1 MAFTDGLDY
10 WELAVGS
17 SAGGQPAWQDY
28 SCTAAEQS
36 AVVAATVPEPA
47 GFAVLVQEIAAADY
61 RGRTVTFRGQL
72 RTTGIADQAGLH
84 HYPRSMV
91 TSTMI
96 VLPIIVGGTLVW
108 AKPDRL
114 FDRDVEWD
122 ELSEFA
128 SSDEL
133 GATLGLVYGRRRQGK
148 TLLLELLALET
159 GGFMFG
165 ATQQTEAQ
173 NLADLGAAYA
183 AYRGLG
189 QPVAFAG
196 FREAFGELLRL
207 GEERPTAVVIDEF
220 PYLVAATPA
229 LPSYLQ
235 QALTPLGH
243 ARQATKTRLIL
254 CGSALTT
261 MSQLLGGGAP
271 LRGRARMELVVRP
284 FRFREAAEF
293 WDAADDPELA
303 FRLNALVGGTPAYK
317 DMCGGSGPRG
327 LNDFDRWVERRLLS
341 PASAMFREGTLLLR
355 EEPSIADPTSY
366 ASVLAAIS
374 AGASRR
380 SEIAAALARPSS
392 ALAHLVTGLEDIGLI
407 EHLDD
412 ALRGKRTV
420 FRIAEPIVRLNQL
433 ITARYEPELVAG
445 RAERVWRRNAT
456 VVAEKIYGPHFEDLA
471 RQWCLLYADEES
483 LGGVPSAVRPTE
495 IACRE
500 HEHGHQLDIVVT
512 DDPSPA
518 GRISAIG
525 EAKATTAPVGLDQ
538 LRRLEHLRG
547 LLPSQRVDQPPK
559 LMLFSR
565 TGFTAAVADEA
576 AARPDVE
583 LIGIDRLY
591 GGS

>member
-1 MAFTDGLDY
+1 M
-10 WELAVGS
+10 S
-17 SAGGQPAWQDY
+17 RK
-28 SCTAAEQS
+28 
-36 AVVAATVPEPA
+36 PE
-47 GFAVLVQEIAAADY
+47 
-61 RGRTVTFRGQL
+61 
-72 RTTGIADQAGLH
+72 
-84 HYPRSMV
+84 
-91 TSTMI
+91 
-96 VLPIIVGGTLVW
+96 
-108 AKPDRL
+108 RL
-114 FDRDVEWD
+114 FDRDAEWA

-128 SSDEL
+128 SSGEQ

-165 ATQQTEAQ
+165 ATQQSEAQ

-189 QPVAFAG
+189 QPVAFPG
-196 FREAFGELLRL
+196 FREALGELFRL
-207 GEERPTAVVIDEF
+207 GEERPVAVIIDEF

-243 ARQATKTRLIL
+243 ARQQTKTRLIL

-261 MSQLLGGGAP
+261 MTQLLGGGAP
-271 LRGRARMELVVRP
+271 LRGRARLELVVRP

-293 WDAADDPELA
+293 WDVAHDPELA
-303 FRLNALVGGTPAYK
+303 FRLNALTGGTPAYK
-317 DMCGGSGPRG
+317 DMCGGTVPRAIG
-327 LNDFDRWVERRLLS
+327 EFDQWVQRRLLS
-341 PASAMFREGTLLLR
+341 PSSAMFREGTLLLR
-355 EEPSIADPTSY
+355 EEPSISDPTSY

-374 AGASRR
+374 AGAARR
-380 SEIAAALARPSS
+380 SEIAAALARPSG

-420 FRIAEPIVRLNQL
+420 FRITEPVVRLQQL
-433 ITARYEPELVAG
+433 ITGRFEPELVAG
-445 RAERVWRRNAT
+445 RADRVWARSAA
-456 VVAEKIYGPHFEDLA
+456 VVAEKVYGPHFEDLA
-471 RQWCLLYADEES
+471 RQWCLLYADEET
-483 LGGVPSAVRPTE
+483 LGGAPSAVRPTE

-500 HEHGHQLDIVVT
+500 HRHGHELDIVVA
-512 DDPSPA
+512 DDPSPV

-525 EAKATTAPVGLDQ
+525 EAKATTAAVGLDQ

-547 LLPSQRVDQPPK
+547 LLPAQRVDQPPK
-559 LMLFSR
+559 LLLFSR
-565 TGFTAAVADEA
+565 TGFTDGLAGET

-583 LIGIDRLY
+583 LISIDRLY
-591 GGS
+591 HGS

>member
-1 MAFTDGLDY
+1 
-10 WELAVGS
+10 
-17 SAGGQPAWQDY
+17 
-28 SCTAAEQS
+28 
-36 AVVAATVPEPA
+36 
-47 GFAVLVQEIAAADY
+47 
-61 RGRTVTFRGQL
+61 
-72 RTTGIADQAGLH
+72 
-84 HYPRSMV
+84 
-91 TSTMI
+91 
-96 VLPIIVGGTLVW
+96 
-108 AKPDRL
+108 
-114 FDRDVEWD
+114 
-122 ELSEFA
+122 
-128 SSDEL
+128 
-133 GATLGLVYGRRRQGK
+133 
-148 TLLLELLALET
+148 LLLELLALES

-196 FREAFGELLRL
+196 FREAFWELLRL
-207 GEERPTAVVIDEF
+207 GEERPTAVIIDEF

-243 ARQATKTRLIL
+243 ARQGTKTRLIL

-366 ASVLAAIS
+366 ASVLAALS

-392 ALAHLVTGLEDIGLI
+392 ALAHLVTGLKDIGLI

-445 RAERVWRRNAT
+445 RAERVWRRTRLSWPKRST
-456 VVAEKIYGPHFEDLA
+456 VPTSRTWPDSGACCMPTRRA
-471 RQWCLLYADEES
+471 
-483 LGGVPSAVRPTE
+483 SA
-495 IACRE
+495 ACRARS
-500 HEHGHQLDIVVT
+500 DR
-512 DDPSPA
+512 PRSPA
-518 GRISAIG
+518 GTTSTATSWIS
-525 EAKATTAPVGLDQ
+525 
-538 LRRLEHLRG
+538 
-547 LLPSQRVDQPPK
+547 S
-559 LMLFSR
+559 
-565 TGFTAAVADEA
+565 
-576 AARPDVE
+576 
-583 LIGIDRLY
+583 
-591 GGS
+591 

>member
-1 MAFTDGLDY
+1 M
-10 WELAVGS
+10 
-17 SAGGQPAWQDY
+17 GGK
-28 SCTAAEQS
+28 
-36 AVVAATVPEPA
+36 PE
-47 GFAVLVQEIAAADY
+47 
-61 RGRTVTFRGQL
+61 
-72 RTTGIADQAGLH
+72 
-84 HYPRSMV
+84 
-91 TSTMI
+91 
-96 VLPIIVGGTLVW
+96 
-108 AKPDRL
+108 RL
-114 FDRDVEWD
+114 FDRDAEWA
-122 ELSEFA
+122 ELSEFV
-128 SSDEL
+128 SSGEQ
-133 GATLGLVYGRRRQGK
+133 GAALGLVYGRRRQGK
-148 TLLLELLALET
+148 TLLLELLALDT

-183 AYRGLG
+183 AYLGLG
-189 QPVAFAG
+189 QPVAFQG
-196 FREAFGELLRL
+196 YREAFSELFRL

-243 ARQATKTRLIL
+243 ARQRTKTRLIL

-261 MSQLLGGGAP
+261 MAQLLGGGAP

-284 FRFREAAEF
+284 FRFRESAEF
-293 WDAADDPELA
+293 WNVAHEPELA

-317 DMCGGSGPRG
+317 DMSGGAGPRS
-327 LNDFDRWVERRLLS
+327 LEEFDLWVQRRLLS

-380 SEIAAALARPSS
+380 SQIAAALARPSS

-420 FRIAEPIVRLNQL
+420 FRITEPAVRLHQL

-445 RAERVWRRNAT
+445 RADRVWRRSAA
-456 VVAEKIYGPHFEDLA
+456 VVSEKIYGPHFEDLA
-471 RQWCLLYADEES
+471 RQWCLLYADEAT

-500 HEHGHQLDIVVT
+500 HREGHQLDVVVT

-525 EAKATTAPVGLDQ
+525 EAKATNARVGQDQ

-547 LLPSQRVDQPPK
+547 LLPSQRVGQPPK
-559 LMLFSR
+559 LLLFSR
-565 TGFTAAVADEA
+565 TGFTAGLAGEA
-576 AARPDVE
+576 GARPDVE
-583 LIGIDRLY
+583 LVGIDRVY
-591 GGS
+591 HGA

>member
-1 MAFTDGLDY
+1 
-10 WELAVGS
+10 
-17 SAGGQPAWQDY
+17 
-28 SCTAAEQS
+28 
-36 AVVAATVPEPA
+36 
-47 GFAVLVQEIAAADY
+47 
-61 RGRTVTFRGQL
+61 
-72 RTTGIADQAGLH
+72 
-84 HYPRSMV
+84 
-91 TSTMI
+91 
-96 VLPIIVGGTLVW
+96 
-108 AKPDRL
+108 
-114 FDRDVEWD
+114 
-122 ELSEFA
+122 
-128 SSDEL
+128 
-133 GATLGLVYGRRRQGK
+133 
-148 TLLLELLALET
+148 
-159 GGFMFG
+159 MFG
-165 ATQQTEAQ
+165 ATQQSEAQ

-207 GEERPTAVVIDEF
+207 GEERRTAVIIDEF

-243 ARQATKTRLIL
+243 ARQGTRTRLIL

-303 FRLNALVGGTPAYK
+303 FRLNALIGGTPAYK
-317 DMCGGSGPRG
+317 DMCGGSGPRD

-341 PASAMFREGTLLLR
+341 SASAMFREGTLLLR

-392 ALAHLVTGLEDIGLI
+392 ALAHPVTGLEDIGLI

-420 FRIAEPIVRLNQL
+420 FRIAEPIVRLHQL

-445 RAERVWRRNAT
+445 RADRVWRRSAT
-456 VVAEKIYGPHFEDLA
+456 IVAEKIYGPHFEDLA
-471 RQWCLLYADEES
+471 RQWCLLYADEET

-547 LLPSQRVDQPPK
+547 LLPSQLVDQPPK
-559 LMLFSR
+559 LLLFSR

-576 AARPDVE
+576 VARPDVE
-583 LIGIDRLY
+583 LVGIDRLY

>member
-1 MAFTDGLDY
+1 
-10 WELAVGS
+10 
-17 SAGGQPAWQDY
+17 
-28 SCTAAEQS
+28 
-36 AVVAATVPEPA
+36 
-47 GFAVLVQEIAAADY
+47 
-61 RGRTVTFRGQL
+61 
-72 RTTGIADQAGLH
+72 
-84 HYPRSMV
+84 
-91 TSTMI
+91 
-96 VLPIIVGGTLVW
+96 VW
-108 AKPDRL
+108 PKPDRL
-114 FDRDVEWD
+114 FDRDVEWA

-207 GEERPTAVVIDEF
+207 GEERSTAVIIDEF

-235 QALTPLGH
+235 QALSPLGH
-243 ARQATKTRLIL
+243 ARQGTKTRLIL

-293 WDAADDPELA
+293 WDVGRDPELA

-317 DMCGGSGPRG
+317 DMCGGSGPRDLG
-327 LNDFDRWVERRLLS
+327 DFDRWVERRLLS
-341 PASAMFREGTLLLR
+341 PASAMFREGALLLR

-380 SEIAAALARPSS
+380 SGIAAALARPSS
-392 ALAHLVTGLEDIGLI
+392 ALAHLVTGLADIGLI

-420 FRIAEPIVRLNQL
+420 FRIAEPIVRLHQL

-445 RAERVWRRNAT
+445 RADRVWRRSAT
-456 VVAEKIYGPHFEDLA
+456 TVAEKIYGPHFEDLA
-471 RQWCLLYADEES
+471 RQWCLLYADEGT
-483 LGGVPSAVRPTE
+483 LGGAPSAVRPTE

-525 EAKATTAPVGLDQ
+525 EAKATSAPVGLDQ

-547 LLPSQRVDQPPK
+547 LLPGQRVDQPPK
-559 LMLFSR
+559 LLLFSR
-565 TGFTAAVADEA
+565 TGFTAAVTDEA
-576 AARPDVE
+576 VVRPDVE
-583 LIGIDRLY
+583 LVGIDRLY
-591 GGS
+591 SGS